1 MRKER
6 SPPASFKRSP
16 RPGFPSIPGGFQIP
30 SEGKSKQKK
39 KKKKTEASASA
50 AHPRW
55 TADRVPAPPASPNPG
70 RPFLRSVGRPVKPEP
85 HPPPTPEPSPSSPR
99 APPPP
104 RRRRRLAGARRH
116 RWWGGARPPRPTRAS
131 GRRRSGRGRDPSVAP
146 RWACAILSPGK
157 P

>member
-30 SEGKSKQKK
+30 SEGRSKQ

-85 HPPPTPEPSPSSPR
+85 HPRTLALLLTPRTPSTS
-99 APPPP
+99 PPPP
-104 RRRRRLAGARRH
+104 TRRGSPPPVVGGSSTSSPHARVRTPSFWARERSVRRPPLGLRHPLAG
-116 RWWGGARPPRPTRAS
+116 
-131 GRRRSGRGRDPSVAP
+131 
-146 RWACAILSPGK
+146 
-157 P
+157 